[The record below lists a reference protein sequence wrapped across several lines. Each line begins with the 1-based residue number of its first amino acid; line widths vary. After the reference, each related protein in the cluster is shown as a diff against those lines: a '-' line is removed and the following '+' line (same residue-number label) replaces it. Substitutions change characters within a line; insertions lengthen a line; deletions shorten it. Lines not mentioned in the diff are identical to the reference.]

1 MTIGSPWAF
10 RVLFLVAGAAFFW
23 APPMVMA
30 QISERPSEARDS
42 TAAAESGQ
50 VPPTAAVRSGGGEPY
65 SHDGMA
71 PRARAVRTDA
81 TFVIDGV
88 LDEAAWMAATA
99 ISGLRQIVPDEG
111 QPVSE
116 KTEVRILYDDDHLY
130 VGAWLWDDDRAL
142 APRMIRRDGSLS
154 DADFLAILFDSYH
167 DHRVGYRLGTW
178 PGGVQKDQT
187 VIGDGGIGDTSWDAV
202 WDLETSITEEGW
214 FVEMRIPFSQLRYR
228 DEDVQ
233 HWGFQIERRISG
245 NGEHAMWAFSPQSE
259 PGGVARFGH
268 LDGIEGILAGK
279 RLEVLPFLT
288 GRAEYAEIP
297 RSGGAH
303 FDNPFRSGS
312 DFFSNAGMDLK
323 YRLGT
328 AFTLDG
334 TMNPDFGQV
343 EQDPAVINLTAL
355 ETRFQEKRPFF
366 VEGADIF
373 QFGKGKRGG
382 SEAQLLYSRRIGRA
396 PQGVVPDAAEYMDVP
411 GSTTILGAL
420 KLSGRTASGWSVGVL
435 DAVTDRVR
443 APWVDGE
450 EARHMAEVE
459 PRTNY
464 LAARLRRDVRQGTGS
479 FGLLATSVSR
489 DLGDD
494 GLASRLRSSAYS
506 VGVDGSLEWDSQAWA
521 LAGKISGSRV
531 SGSAESIAR
540 TQKSSARYIDRP
552 DATHLDFDPAAT
564 SLSGFYGRVG
574 LSKQAGSWQGDLGA
588 TVISPGYEVNDLGFQ
603 SWADRIEVTSN
614 FGYRQPR
621 VGRRLRSLNVTAGAG
636 RTINF
641 ARQAVDSEISLSLNA
656 QHASF
661 NSFNASIAR
670 QFEVLDDRLSR
681 GGPLTSRPE
690 GYSGRLGFST
700 DRRSDWKLNAGFDFS
715 ANDDGGWS
723 RRAELGLA
731 VRLLERIELEL
742 EPNLSWNRTAA
753 QYIQTTSDP
762 SATMFGERYVFAS
775 LDQTTLGMEMKLLV
789 AFNPRLTLELYAQ
802 PFISSGDYG
811 GLMERAG
818 PQRFEFLRYGED
830 VGTVNLGSDGG
841 STVDPDGTGA
851 NSFEVRPLDFN
862 FRSLLGNAVLR
873 WEWRTGSTFFL
884 VWQQTRSERLLG
896 VGDMTGDV
904 GQFELGPDTRAL
916 FGLKPDNVFMF
927 KVTYWLNP

>member
-1 MTIGSPWAF
+1 MS
-10 RVLFLVAGAAFFW
+10 
-23 APPMVMA
+23 
-30 QISERPSEARDS
+30 
-42 TAAAESGQ
+42 
-50 VPPTAAVRSGGGEPY
+50 
-65 SHDGMA
+65 
-71 PRARAVRTDA
+71 PRAQAVRTGA
-81 TFVIDGV
+81 IFAIDGV
-88 LDEAAWMAATA
+88 LDEAAWMTAPA

-116 KTEVRILYDDDHLY
+116 KTEVRVLYDDDYLY
-130 VGAWLWDDDRAL
+130 VGAWLWDDERAL
-142 APRMIRRDGSLS
+142 SPRMIRRDGALS
-154 DADFLAILFDSYH
+154 NSDFLAVLFDSYH

-202 WDLETSITEEGW
+202 WDLETSITDEGW

-268 LDGIEGILAGK
+268 LDGIERIQKGK

-288 GRAEYAEIP
+288 GRGEVAEIP
-297 RSGGAH
+297 RSAGAH

-312 DFFSNAGMDLK
+312 DFFYNAGMDLK

-334 TMNPDFGQV
+334 TVNPDFGQV
-343 EQDPAVINLTAL
+343 EQDPAVINLTVL

-373 QFGKGKRGG
+373 QFGEGRRGG

-396 PQGVVPDAAEYMDVP
+396 PQGVVPAAAEYMDVP

-443 APWVDGE
+443 ASWVDGE
-450 EARHMAEVE
+450 ETIEMAEVE

-479 FGLLATSVSR
+479 FGVLATSVSR
-489 DLGDD
+489 DLGDG

-531 SGSAESIAR
+531 NGNAEAIAR

-574 LSKQAGSWQGDLGA
+574 LSKQSGSWQGDLGA
-588 TVISPGYEVNDLGFQ
+588 TAISPGYEVNDLGFQ
-603 SWADRIEVTSN
+603 SWADRIDLTSN

-621 VGRRLRSLNVTAGAG
+621 VGRRLRSLSVTAGA
-636 RTINF
+636 RRILNF
-641 ARQAVDSEISLSLNA
+641 GGQAVDSEVNLSLNV

-670 QFEVLDDRLSR
+670 QFNVWDDRLTR
-681 GGPLTSRPE
+681 GGPLTRRPA
-690 GYSGRLGFST
+690 GYSGRLGFNT
-700 DRRSDWKLNAGFDFS
+700 DQRSDYKLGAAFS
-715 ANDDGGWS
+715 FSEDDAGGWS
-723 RRAELGLA
+723 RRAELRLA
-731 VRLLERIELEL
+731 VRILERIELEL
-742 EPNLSWNRTAA
+742 EPNLSWSRTAA
-753 QYIQTTSDP
+753 QYIQTKSDL
-762 SATMFGERYVFAS
+762 SATMFGERYVFAP
-775 LDQTTLGMEMKLLV
+775 LRQTTLGMETKLLV
-789 AFNPRLTLELYAQ
+789 AFNPRLTFELFAQ

-811 GLMERAG
+811 GLMELAG
-818 PQRFEFLRYGED
+818 PRTFEFLRYGED
-830 VGTVNLGSDGG
+830 VGTVSGDGDGG
-841 STVDPDGTGA
+841 STVDPDGTGT
-851 NSFEVRPLDFN
+851 NSFDVRTLDFN
-862 FRSLLGNAVLR
+862 FRSLIGNAVLR

-884 VWQQTRSERLLG
+884 VWQQTRSERL
-896 VGDMTGDV
+896 VGASENTGK
-904 GQFELGPDTRAL
+904 GGRFEIGPDTRAL
-916 FGLKPDNVFMF
+916 FSLKPDNVFMF